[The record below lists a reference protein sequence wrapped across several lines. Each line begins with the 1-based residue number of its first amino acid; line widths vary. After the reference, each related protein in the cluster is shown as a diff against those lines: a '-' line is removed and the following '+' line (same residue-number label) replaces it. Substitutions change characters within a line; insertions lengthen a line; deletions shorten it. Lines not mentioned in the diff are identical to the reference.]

1 MHSYIID
8 IGENVKSR
16 DTKSFLVIMRS
27 LSRYYEVFSRNYE
40 IFSRNYEI
48 IRREFNFK
56 HDTNRL
62 SQLSIVLK
70 NYKYFKLEYFHKFNE
85 RVLVF
90 KEFEI
95 LFTVT
100 VSNRQN
106 MYLLEI
112 NFNVVFLMLQEA
124 LDNCQESFCSPLHKC
139 VTSRTSHVC
148 ISTGM
153 FSLYHLQYKYG

>member
-1 MHSYIID
+1 MKFNTSSIIP
-8 IGENVKSR
+8 
-16 DTKSFLVIMRS
+16 
-27 LSRYYEVFSRNYE
+27 LSRNYDVFSRNYVIFSRKTRQFSRNYE

-70 NYKYFKLEYFHKFNE
+70 NYKYFKLEYFHKLNE
-85 RVLVF
+85 RAF
-90 KEFEI
+90 KEFDR
-95 LFTVT
+95 LLTVT

-112 NFNVVFLMLQEA
+112 NLNVVFLMLQEA

-139 VTSRTSHVC
+139 VASRTSHVC

-153 FSLYHLQYKYG
+153 FSLYRLQYKYG